1 MAKANNNPMNE
12 NAKKVISLNLVRL
25 MKKSGMTQVV
35 LSDRTGIPATTIN
48 GYVKGTSLPT
58 PGNTEKLSRVFDVLK
73 SDIDPRFKSDAFK
86 ESDLEEAKKKLST
99 EESDFFEMIIEK
111 TLSLGENEREDF
123 LENMRFAIELIE
135 KKSK

>member
-1 MAKANNNPMNE
+1 MARPKSNPMQE
-12 NAKKVISLNLVRL
+12 EAKKVVKKNLERL
-25 MKKSGMTQVV
+25 MAKRDMTQIE
-35 LSDRTGIPATTIN
+35 LSKRSGIPKQTIN
-48 GYVKGTSLPT
+48 GYVNGTSLPA

-111 TLSLGENEREDF
+111 TLSFGENEREDF
-123 LENMRFAIELIE
+123 LANMRFAIELIE

>member
-1 MAKANNNPMNE
+1 MARPKSTPMQE
-12 NAKKVISLNLVRL
+12 EAKKVVKKNLERL
-25 MKKSGMTQVV
+25 MGSMSQVE
-35 LSDRTGIPATTIN
+35 LSERSGIPKQTIN

-99 EESDFFEMIIEK
+99 EESVFFEMIIEK
-111 TLSLGENEREDF
+111 TLSLGESDREDF
-123 LENMRFAIELIE
+123 LANMRFAIELIE